1 MRKATLFTLA
11 LALSLAGGPG
21 GHAAP
26 LSNVGR
32 LEHLLADLTLDQ
44 PLDAAKMDRLIQEA
58 LTNDLLIDRAEAAFL
73 AQALDRAEPDGFFD
87 GPPDVTATFDGQA
100 PRGWVARAQKIL
112 VSTLRASTLSGA
124 TATALQQL
132 GAIALRPDLDAQ
144 DRDRILTLI
153 AHYRQVATARV
164 TRDPLEAIEAALID
178 PQGALR
184 TAEHRRRLELLDRLG
199 NMPSMLRGSRE
210 ASASTRP

>member
-1 MRKATLFTLA
+1 MRKAPLIVLA
-11 LALSLAGGPG
+11 LALLSLAAPASQ
-21 GHAAP
+21 AAP
-26 LSNVGR
+26 LTSAGR
-32 LEHLLADLTLDQ
+32 LERLAAELTLDQ
-44 PLDAAKMDRLIQEA
+44 PLDAAKIDRLIREA

-73 AQALDRAEPDGFFD
+73 VRALERAEPDGFVD
-87 GPPDVTATFDGQA
+87 GAPDVTATFDGEA

-112 VSTLRASTLSGA
+112 LSTLRSSTLSRS

-132 GAIALRPDLDAQ
+132 AALALRPDLDGR

-153 AHYRQVATARV
+153 ANYRQVVTTWA

-178 PQGALR
+178 PEGALR

-199 NMPSMLRGSRE
+199 SMPALLPGARG
-210 ASASTRP
+210 ASPSARP